1 MAKYRGK
8 VKAAKRRRAGAPQH
22 RRKGAKLGQH
32 FLTARW
38 ASALLVESARVEAT
52 STVLEIGPGT
62 GNLTKELLRTGCHVI
77 AVEKDSSLVE
87 TLRVRFAQ
95 EIATQQLT
103 IVEQDIRNVTPES
116 LNLSPGSYILAANIP
131 YYITGEIIK
140 TFLTSPAHPA
150 RAALLVQREVAE
162 RIARDKKESIL
173 SLSVKVYGNP
183 VYVQTVSKGCFSPP
197 PRVDSAILL
206 IDSISH
212 ERIMNVGEEHFFLI
226 VKKGFSGKR
235 KMIGGN
241 LKGLLTTAE
250 LAACGVAPQ
259 HRAENIPLETW
270 LCLAKH
276 RKKA

>member
-8 VKAAKRRRAGAPQH
+8 VKAAKRRRAGVLPH

-38 ASALLVESARVEAT
+38 ASALLVESARVDAS

-62 GNLTKELLRTGCHVI
+62 GNLTKELLRTGCKVI
-77 AVEKDSSLVE
+77 AVEKDTSLIE
-87 TLRVRFAQ
+87 TLHVRFAQ
-95 EIATQQLT
+95 EIATSQLT

-116 LNLSPGSYILAANIP
+116 LHLSAGSYILAANIP

-140 TFLTSPAHPA
+140 TFLTSTAHPS

-162 RIARDKKESIL
+162 RIAREKKESIL
-173 SLSVKVYGNP
+173 SLSVKVYGTP

-206 IDSISH
+206 IDAIAH
-212 ERIMNVGEEHFFLI
+212 DRVRAVGEDRFFHI
-226 VKKGFSGKR
+226 VKKGFAGKR
-235 KMIGGN
+235 KMLGGN
-241 LKGLLTTAE
+241 LKGVLTTAD
-250 LAACGVAPQ
+250 LSACGVAPQ

-270 LCLAKH
+270 LCLA
-276 RKKA
+276 RKQS